1 MKISLIKKAL
11 ENDKSF
17 QYWNKGIG
25 LSFDDFSIGRFIK
38 DKKFMEIIKHG
49 KKDIG
54 NYYIYLNEDNTMN
67 SVSYDMNSEIVRQ
80 HTLKII
86 GRE

>member
-54 NYYIYLNEDNTMN
+54 NY
-67 SVSYDMNSEIVRQ
+67 
-80 HTLKII
+80 
-86 GRE
+86 